1 MNAGAP
7 ANGSDAY
14 NADGGIDRHHF
25 AAVLES
31 LIEAGVHGIIIG
43 SSTGEYYSQTAQERI
58 PPNPL
63 AWMGIN
69 SVICWQEY
77 CAGRGG

>member
-1 MNAGAP
+1 M
-7 ANGSDAY
+7 
-14 NADGGIDRHHF
+14 
-25 AAVLES
+25 
-31 LIEAGVHGIIIG
+31 HGIIIG